1 MKFIDLFA
9 GLSGIRIGL
18 EGAARNLGIDV
29 QCVLTA
35 EVKPIAIEALKH
47 RYPGEKVDYDV
58 YNVHAEL
65 LPEGADIILGGFR
78 ANRLVQRVKA
88 LGLWIH
94 VAPFFLK

>member
-18 EGAARNLGIDV
+18 ENAARNLGIDV

-47 RYPGEKVDYDV
+47 RYPGEKVD
-58 YNVHAEL
+58 
-65 LPEGADIILGGFR
+65 
-78 ANRLVQRVKA
+78 
-88 LGLWIH
+88 
-94 VAPFFLK
+94 